1 MLERILRIKIRDIQ
15 YLEDEKTMKLRYTS
29 KGVRLDVYAEADDSV
44 FEVEIQMRNYGI
56 EELAKRTRYYQST
69 IDQDMLKAGCRYK
82 NLKPCFII
90 FICPF
95 DLYGLGRHIYTF
107 RNLCVENP
115 SLEMGDATTKIFL
128 NTKGTMDDV
137 TMDIKTFLDYINGT
151 ISEDDLVQEIEC
163 EIQRMKLLEEEEVSY
178 MTYEMKLEEM
188 REDGIQQGI
197 QQGEGRLAR
206 LLSLLLSDGR
216 NQEVQDVLTNEAL
229 RNQLYIQYNIQ

>member
-1 MLERILRIKIRDIQ
+1 
-15 YLEDEKTMKLRYTS
+15 
-29 KGVRLDVYAEADDSV
+29 
-44 FEVEIQMRNYGI
+44 
-56 EELAKRTRYYQST
+56 
-69 IDQDMLKAGCRYK
+69 
-82 NLKPCFII
+82 
-90 FICPF
+90 
-95 DLYGLGRHIYTF
+95 
-107 RNLCVENP
+107 
-115 SLEMGDATTKIFL
+115 
-128 NTKGTMDDV
+128 
-137 TMDIKTFLDYINGT
+137 MDIKTFLDYINGT

>member
-1 MLERILRIKIRDIQ
+1 
-15 YLEDEKTMKLRYTS
+15 
-29 KGVRLDVYAEADDSV
+29 
-44 FEVEIQMRNYGI
+44 
-56 EELAKRTRYYQST
+56 
-69 IDQDMLKAGCRYK
+69 MLKAGCRYK